1 MKSMNLIR
9 VFTLV
14 VISFFTV
21 SALKAQDV
29 QMAILQHG
37 DSASAFYGTSAFV
50 DAMKAAVKG
59 DAITLSAG
67 TFTSATIDKAVTIQ
81 GAGYVTDAAKGRNK
95 TILSGNFDVA
105 LPQDADEVLKIDGI
119 YAAVA
124 MNIKTAI
131 TGLSISKSSIS
142 SINIL
147 SNNNCIIDKCR
158 IIRFEPSQ
166 STTSTTNNLTIRN
179 SIIGLVFSS
188 SSSDNSL
195 IENCVFATYS
205 SASAFYCLKGAVIR
219 NSIISCVGGS
229 LYPTCSSYNNCFVT
243 GNCGLSENQANNYSD
258 TSTNV
263 FGSNVDFNSWNI
275 NFTLTESAATKYLG
289 TDGKQ
294 VGIYGGDSPFTDV
307 PSTPQITVKSIDSK
321 VSNGKL
327 NATIHVEAQK

>member
-9 VFTLV
+9 VFTLA

-29 QMAILQHG
+29 QMVILQHG

-81 GAGYVTDAAKGRNK
+81 GAGYVTDVAKGRNK
-95 TILSGNFDVA
+95 TILSGDFDVS
-105 LPQDADEVLKIDGI
+105 LLQDADEVLKIDGI

-142 SINIL
+142 NINIL

-158 IIRFEPSQ
+158 INRFVPSQ
-166 STTSTTNNLTIRN
+166 LTTNLTIKN
-179 SIIGLVFSS
+179 SIICQLCGSS
-188 SSSDNSL
+188 YSDNSL
-195 IENCVFATYS
+195 IENCIFNPLPSEFST
-205 SASAFYCLKGAVIR
+205 CLKGAVIR
-219 NSIISCVGGS
+219 NSIIACGSS
-229 LYPTCSSYNNCFVT
+229 LYPTCSSYNNCFIE
-243 GNCGLSENQANNYSD
+243 GNCNQSVNQANNYSD

-263 FGSNVDFNSWNI
+263 FGSDVFSSNMDFNSWNI
-275 NFTLTESAATKYLG
+275 NFTLTESAAAKYLG

-327 NATIHVEAQK
+327 NATIHVEAQN